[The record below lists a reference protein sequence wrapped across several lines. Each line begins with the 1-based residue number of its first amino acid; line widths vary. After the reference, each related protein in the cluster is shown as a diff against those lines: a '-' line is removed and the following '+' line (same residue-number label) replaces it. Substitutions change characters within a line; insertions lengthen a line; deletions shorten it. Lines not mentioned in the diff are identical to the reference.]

1 MLTLICFLLGV
12 AVCVLLLAGV
22 RKTAVTL
29 VAGGRGSQ
37 FHHADD
43 GCVPRF
49 GGVGLAGAFVA
60 VCLAA
65 WWLTG
70 IPFLHNPLHRTL
82 ALSSL
87 AMFAMGLWDDFRPLG
102 ARRKLLLQMLI
113 AGCAYWGGIQ
123 VDGLKNPFTG
133 EAYVLGHWG
142 LLVTIVWL
150 VALTNLIN
158 LIDGIDGLAGGI
170 GFMLMCLLA
179 YTAAGAA
186 GFTFLVTAGMA
197 GALLGFLYF
206 NFPPARIYLGDGGAY
221 FLGFL
226 IGGTAIVN
234 SNKGSVLAALVAPL
248 IALGLPILDTGMAIV
263 RRGLRGLPIFRP
275 DRKHIHH
282 RLLKQG
288 WSRRRAVLTLYAVS
302 VVFLLVAFGVFWS
315 EQRLMPLLFGV
326 AFLVLAVAARSFGF
340 IQEWFEAGKAVG
352 NSRQL
357 RKETRYAMALTH
369 WLLLEAERAPSI
381 CDLWLSYQFVA
392 GKLGFSHA
400 RFSLPDG
407 EELWQTNGLPLHAP
421 GLRRYHHAFKAQSE
435 MSLELAAE
443 AEDMPQ
449 ALFDHLSDLAA
460 EGWLN
465 AVQRWR
471 ATNELPIRFDSVA
484 DFPPPAAQPSP
495 RRKSKATAG

>member
-1 MLTLICFLLGV
+1 
-12 AVCVLLLAGV
+12 
-22 RKTAVTL
+22 
-29 VAGGRGSQ
+29 
-37 FHHADD
+37 
-43 GCVPRF
+43 
-49 GGVGLAGAFVA
+49 
-60 VCLAA
+60 
-65 WWLTG
+65 
-70 IPFLHNPLHRTL
+70 
-82 ALSSL
+82 
-87 AMFAMGLWDDFRPLG
+87 
-102 ARRKLLLQMLI
+102 
-113 AGCAYWGGIQ
+113 
-123 VDGLKNPFTG
+123 
-133 EAYVLGHWG
+133 
-142 LLVTIVWL
+142 

-288 WSRRRAVLTLYAVS
+288 WSRRRAVLSLYAVS
-302 VVFLLVAFGVFWS
+302 VVFLLIAFGVFWS

-340 IQEWFEAGKAVG
+340 IQEWFDAGKALG

-369 WLLLEAERAPSI
+369 WLLLEAERSRSI
-381 CDLWLSYQFVA
+381 YDLWLSYQFVA
-392 GKLGFSHA
+392 GRLGFSHA
-400 RFSLPDG
+400 RLRLQDG
-407 EELWQTNGLPLHAP
+407 EDLWQMNGLPLHAA
-421 GLRRYHHAFKAQSE
+421 GLRWYSHMFKGHSG
-435 MSLELAAE
+435 MTLELAAE
-443 AEDMPQ
+443 AEAMPQ

-465 AVQRWR
+465 AAQRWR
-471 ATNELPIRFDSVA
+471 VTNELPICFGAAVS
-484 DFPPPAAQPSP
+484 PESSPAS
-495 RRKSKATAG
+495 RRRRNSKANPG